1 MLHPVALSDV
11 ERVFIP
17 INEPQRHWSLAMF
30 HICSG
35 VVTFYDSEITHD
47 EEFRT
52 WYLNMR
58 ECLAAKIPII
68 IKETGV
74 FEKKIIDP
82 AKYNISFRH
91 VDHVPKQGG
100 VFGDCG
106 VFLCMLAHG
115 VPLAVDDPVQAALT
129 YREKMIR
136 FYF

>member
-58 ECLAAKIPII
+58 ECLAAKIPVIL
-68 IKETGV
+68 KET
-74 FEKKIIDP
+74 
-82 AKYNISFRH
+82 
-91 VDHVPKQGG
+91 
-100 VFGDCG
+100 
-106 VFLCMLAHG
+106 AHG
-115 VPLAVDDPVQAALT
+115 VPLAIDDPVQAALA

-136 FYF
+136 FYFQHKMLCP